1 MWGGLRRA
9 KKQITHILQ
18 QSRTSREL
26 YTIRTSL
33 QSLWEI
39 GRTLN
44 TTVKNCCPSG
54 LFFFPSEGK
63 KNWLA
68 LSTGILKNALHKL
81 ITEKNLLPLRVK
93 NNKALRDNVCFL
105 RVLDNLHSSFYC
117 FFTVK
122 IVVLQ
127 GLVQGIM
134 RPWALWSSIIG
145 FMPWSA
151 SLLVGYWLVLGSGFE
166 ESIWIVMGSALWILP
181 VSARDFAHNIS
192 WR

>member
-68 LSTGILKNALHKL
+68 LSTGILKNTLHKS
-81 ITEKNLLPLRVK
+81 ITVNNLLPLGMDASKLWKLGTR
-93 NNKALRDNVCFL
+93 NMRCQG
-105 RVLDNLHSSFYC
+105 
-117 FFTVK
+117 
-122 IVVLQ
+122 IVVLFIAQ
-127 GLVQGIM
+127 R
-134 RPWALWSSIIG
+134 RPWTNFPPWPLDFLTTKMGVLQGPKTRENESLSLVIFYYRLYVLKG
-145 FMPWSA
+145 F
-151 SLLVGYWLVLGSGFE
+151 FT
-166 ESIWIVMGSALWILP
+166 
-181 VSARDFAHNIS
+181 
-192 WR
+192 